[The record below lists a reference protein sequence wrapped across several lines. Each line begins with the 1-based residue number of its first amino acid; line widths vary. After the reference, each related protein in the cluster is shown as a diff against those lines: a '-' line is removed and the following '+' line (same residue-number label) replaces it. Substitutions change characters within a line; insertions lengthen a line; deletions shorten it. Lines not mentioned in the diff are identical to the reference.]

1 MSKKNKNYFG
11 GNNIEEEIKSEDIV
25 EEDVQKEDEDEIVY
39 DPQETSEVEESA
51 QNEELDIEEVE
62 ETEEDSIPVSI
73 GTVNCSKLNVRE
85 YPNITARINTI
96 LNYNDTVKVIDDTDT
111 DFYKITYGI
120 DYEAI
125 GYVKKEFINL

>member
-25 EEDVQKEDEDEIVY
+25 EEDVQNEDENEIVY

-62 ETEEDSIPVSI
+62 ETEKDSIPVRI

>member
-1 MSKKNKNYFG
+1 MSKKNRNYFG

-25 EEDVQKEDEDEIVY
+25 EEDVQNEDEDEIVC

-62 ETEEDSIPVSI
+62 ETEEDSIPVRI